1 MMQQRLVVALFV
13 LVAASCQ
20 TLHTKSKT
28 RDPGAVEQ
36 VEFYIG
42 GAFRP
47 APKYQVKSFRAAN
60 TSQDLASRF
69 RGLALHDDLKSGE
82 YQYALEPVDTAAYPV
97 SQYGLKGSVH
107 LWGPDNWITLQM
119 PDDPVGECNR
129 YPRGTIPNPFGF
141 ACRT

>member
-69 RGLALHDDLKSGE
+69 RGLALHDISSPANINTFWN
-82 YQYALEPVDTAAYPV
+82 Q
-97 SQYGLKGSVH
+97 
-107 LWGPDNWITLQM
+107 WIQ
-119 PDDPVGECNR
+119 R
-129 YPRGTIPNPFGF
+129 RIP
-141 ACRT
+141 CRNTD